1 TSTTD
6 RRLTI
11 WQQNLNKSLDAQND
25 FLHRLNPNTYDIA
38 LIQEPHFDFRGMTRA
53 NKRWVSILP
62 PTHTPNQRAT
72 RSMILVNI
80 CLPSSSWV
88 AIAIPSPDI
97 TAVQFHG
104 TFGTIR
110 FINIYNDCTHNNAL

>member
-1 TSTTD
+1 
-6 RRLTI
+6 
-11 WQQNLNKSLDAQND
+11 
-25 FLHRLNPNTYDIA
+25 
-38 LIQEPHFDFRGMTRA
+38 
-53 NKRWVSILP
+53 
-62 PTHTPNQRAT
+62 PNQRAT

-80 CLPSSSWV
+80 RLPSSSWV

-110 FINIYNDCTHNNAL
+110 FINIYNNCTHNNALDVMRRYLRSP